1 MRHNQQLNNIVS
13 GSEDCQHIP
22 SFSCCLSPSPIP
34 SLSLSYASTYSSSF
48 SPFLSFRTL
57 PPPFCFPLP
66 FLFFRSVSPCR
77 SSSCFPVPF
86 LLFCLSLL
94 IRPPLPFT
102 HLPFYA
108 ISHLSSN
115 SISPSHFLFP
125 PSLPLYFSSSTCH
138 SLLPTHPLFLYPF
151 HLPLSLPLPSR
162 LSFFFSPLSTLTPF
176 FPLSRGRRCSKIV
189 KAANFLVKFA

>member
-48 SPFLSFRTL
+48 SPFLSSRTL

-125 PSLPLYFSSSTCH
+125 PSLPLYFSSDLSFP
-138 SLLPTHPLFLYPF
+138 PTYPSPF
-151 HLPLSLPLPSR
+151 SLSLPSPFVPPTPTPISSLIFLLTLFPPLPPS
-162 LSFFFSPLSTLTPF
+162 SP
-176 FPLSRGRRCSKIV
+176 
-189 KAANFLVKFA
+189 